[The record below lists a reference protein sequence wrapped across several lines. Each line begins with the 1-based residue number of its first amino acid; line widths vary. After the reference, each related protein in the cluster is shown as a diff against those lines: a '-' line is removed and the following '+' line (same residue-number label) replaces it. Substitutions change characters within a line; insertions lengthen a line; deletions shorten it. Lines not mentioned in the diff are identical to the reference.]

1 MVYTDATSFPAQR
14 RDALVH
20 AIRLSHSPH
29 ASLKRLAAVNIAKFF
44 KAFPDIEEDAIN
56 AIYDLCED
64 QDQNVSRHA
73 PRSILSNK
81 LTLRLLFFV
90 VDPDSRIRDYRSDV
104 QGTASVGGEERGRPG
119 AVASER

>member
-73 PRSILSNK
+73 PRSILPNK
-81 LTLRLLFFV
+81 LTLRLLFFLL
-90 VDPDSRIRDYRSDV
+90 
-104 QGTASVGGEERGRPG
+104 
-119 AVASER
+119 